1 MEGLNRG
8 TGSTLGGPSRFLR
21 SLSLGFQFLDR
32 ISNPVTNMS
41 STGREPLGGGGV
53 PFRSG
58 CYLSSSTSLLL
69 SSSSNSLGVISALY
83 QLPQLQASDE
93 SHRQCQPSYGVGS
106 IRRDTRRPILGSF
119 CLLLGF
125 AFVSA
130 ALYVSDEP
138 SPPIEMSLLRG
149 ILWILGFAVIF
160 LGLNLVLGPFRAP
173 F

>member
-1 MEGLNRG
+1 MRPLFIIGNTMFGIRVYSGLSGDNVSTLRDVEGLNRG

-83 QLPQLQASDE
+83 QLPQLQA
-93 SHRQCQPSYGVGS
+93 
-106 IRRDTRRPILGSF
+106 
-119 CLLLGF
+119 
-125 AFVSA
+125 
-130 ALYVSDEP
+130 
-138 SPPIEMSLLRG
+138 
-149 ILWILGFAVIF
+149 
-160 LGLNLVLGPFRAP
+160 
-173 F
+173 